1 MKAAVLFETKGK
13 LSVEDVDLA
22 EPRKDEVMVK

>member
-13 LSVEDVDLA
+13 LSVENVDIS
-22 EPRKDEVMVK
+22 EPKKMKLW